1 MLAAPSRKVVASSAP
16 SSVYGELVTFTAI
29 VSPASGS
36 GAATGSIVFMD
47 GPTVIGSSP
56 VSGSLAVF
64 STTSLAV
71 GSHHIVAIYEGDG
84 SFTSSQS
91 PVFNQIVHP
100 AFTTTTLFVGP
111 SANHRGVILEA
122 SVMPAFPGG
131 GLPSG
136 TVVFDLNGR
145 PFRTARLVN
154 GHSQLFV
161 SKASTIRK
169 FLSAGFVTKS
179 PSFKASASKTTYV
192 SAQMLKSL
200 AKPSA
205 ALAKGHR

>member
-1 MLAAPSRKVVASSAP
+1 M
-16 SSVYGELVTFTAI
+16 
-29 VSPASGS
+29 
-36 GAATGSIVFMD
+36 
-47 GPTVIGSSP
+47 
-56 VSGSLAVF
+56 
-64 STTSLAV
+64 
-71 GSHHIVAIYEGDG
+71 
-84 SFTSSQS
+84 
-91 PVFNQIVHP
+91 FNQIVHP

-111 SANHRGVILEA
+111 SAQIYRGVILEA

-154 GHSQLFV
+154 GHAQLFV

-169 FLSAGFVTKS
+169 FLNTQDSSRSRLPSRPAPPRRRTS
-179 PSFKASASKTTYV
+179 PRRCS
-192 SAQMLKSL
+192 KSL

-205 ALAKGHR
+205 VLAKGHR